1 MEILA
6 PAGDMLSLK
15 SAVASGADAVYLG
28 AKDFNARSKA
38 ENFDN
43 KQLRLAV
50 SYCHERN
57 VRVYLTFNTLVKS
70 NEMKAALRA
79 AAEAVDAGIDAFIV
93 QDLGLLYNLQKEF
106 PDIPYHA
113 STQAGI
119 HNVYGALFAFYAWLV
134 PMQRFSVVR
143 LIPLIGIDM
152 ISNLF
157 EICIRLGHDAL
168 SPTVLLRLLIVALGR
183 TAVAAICLAAL
194 DAYGVFILHRDDR
207 LRYRKLL
214 LLTSQ
219 LKSEVIWMNKN
230 TTRIEE
236 TMSVSYGLYNQLSAL
251 EGEQA
256 QQLAQKALT
265 VAKDIHE
272 IKKEYYLIMSGISS
286 ALETDQEENG
296 MWLKNI
302 LQIVQDSMRRAFEKD
317 GKKVRIDIALQKNFY
332 TDKHYYL
339 MSVLRNLVNNA
350 AEAAGE
356 ERADVLVEQKEENGD
371 CVLQVHDNCGGIAPE
386 YLPTIFEPGFST
398 KINFE
403 TGKVSRGLGLS
414 LVKDIVEEELG
425 GVISVKSQNGCTDF
439 TIRIPRENLEVE
451 R

>member
-1 MEILA
+1 MEQIREET
-6 PAGDMLSLK
+6 DHRLK
-15 SAVASGADAVYLG
+15 
-28 AKDFNARSKA
+28 
-38 ENFDN
+38 
-43 KQLRLAV
+43 LRLL
-50 SYCHERN
+50 S
-57 VRVYLTFNTLVKS
+57 
-70 NEMKAALRA
+70 AALMIFVAQLDINLIINGFRISLAIIFLPVFAFLSKGFPVFSVTAIA
-79 AAEAVDAGIDAFIV
+79 APGILLVRCIVEWLHGGDFLQAFWSYSPEMMFY
-93 QDLGLLYNLQKEF
+93 L
-106 PDIPYHA
+106 
-113 STQAGI
+113 S
-119 HNVYGALFAFYAWLV
+119 YGALFAFYAWLV

-272 IKKEYYLIMSGISS
+272 IKNGILPDYERYLLHAGNRPGGKRHV
-286 ALETDQEENG
+286 AEKYPADCAGQHAAAPL
-296 MWLKNI
+296 
-302 LQIVQDSMRRAFEKD
+302 RKD

-356 ERADVLVEQKEENGD
+356 ERADVAGWSRRRRTATV
-371 CVLQVHDNCGGIAPE
+371 CCRCTTTAGGIAPE
-386 YLPTIFEPGFST
+386 YLPTIFEPGF
-398 KINFE
+398 
-403 TGKVSRGLGLS
+403 R
-414 LVKDIVEEELG
+414 
-425 GVISVKSQNGCTDF
+425 
-439 TIRIPRENLEVE
+439 PRLTLRPARSAAVWA
-451 R
+451 

>member
-1 MEILA
+1 
-6 PAGDMLSLK
+6 
-15 SAVASGADAVYLG
+15 
-28 AKDFNARSKA
+28 
-38 ENFDN
+38 
-43 KQLRLAV
+43 
-50 SYCHERN
+50 
-57 VRVYLTFNTLVKS
+57 
-70 NEMKAALRA
+70 
-79 AAEAVDAGIDAFIV
+79 
-93 QDLGLLYNLQKEF
+93 
-106 PDIPYHA
+106 
-113 STQAGI
+113 
-119 HNVYGALFAFYAWLV
+119 
-134 PMQRFSVVR
+134 
-143 LIPLIGIDM
+143 
-152 ISNLF
+152 
-157 EICIRLGHDAL
+157 
-168 SPTVLLRLLIVALGR
+168 
-183 TAVAAICLAAL
+183 
-194 DAYGVFILHRDDR
+194 
-207 LRYRKLL
+207 
-214 LLTSQ
+214 
-219 LKSEVIWMNKN
+219 
-230 TTRIEE
+230 
-236 TMSVSYGLYNQLSAL
+236 
-251 EGEQA
+251 
-256 QQLAQKALT
+256 
-265 VAKDIHE
+265 
-272 IKKEYYLIMSGISS
+272 MSGISS
-286 ALETDQEENG
+286 TLETDQEENG

>member
-1 MEILA
+1 MEQIREET
-6 PAGDMLSLK
+6 DHRLK
-15 SAVASGADAVYLG
+15 
-28 AKDFNARSKA
+28 
-38 ENFDN
+38 
-43 KQLRLAV
+43 LRLL
-50 SYCHERN
+50 S
-57 VRVYLTFNTLVKS
+57 
-70 NEMKAALRA
+70 AALMIFVAQLDINLIINGFRISLAIIFLPVFAFLSKGFPVFSVTAIA
-79 AAEAVDAGIDAFIV
+79 APGILLVRCIVEWLHGGDFLQAFWSYSPEMMFY
-93 QDLGLLYNLQKEF
+93 L
-106 PDIPYHA
+106 
-113 STQAGI
+113 S
-119 HNVYGALFAFYAWLV
+119 YGALFAFYAWLV

-356 ERADVLVEQKEENGD
+356 ERADVLVEQKEKNGD